1 MPLEHI
7 VTSGSC
13 RTGRWGIT
21 SKIDQ
26 FLERKPLASNW
37 VQRRCHCKEL
47 GTLWLAYEETQRGR
61 DIQREKT
68 NLVNALESHWY
79 SDMLKTVVQN
89 KIKEHPPESH
99 KTGNSACKEIVK
111 RGWRG
116 RILSATKLH
125 NDGMER
131 TYWVMQVLNDKGRR
145 RVADG
150 GDG

>member
-1 MPLEHI
+1 MEDHVQDRSIPGEKTVSI
-7 VTSGSC
+7 K
-13 RTGRWGIT
+13 TGTAEISLQGTGNVRAGGN
-21 SKIDQ
+21 
-26 FLERKPLASNW
+26 AS
-37 VQRRCHCKEL
+37 HD
-47 GTLWLAYEETQRGR
+47 GTQRGR